1 MKKKDMFQM
10 LETVRRKDELQLLE
24 EMNQKTRR
32 FGLSLTLQEQQELA
46 KCRDKSLKKY
56 NRVEFGTGILDKL
69 IFTFCDS
76 QYVEP
81 QNYLACLQRL
91 QDIFY
96 EFRNESLDLM
106 TDDEVLT
113 FMEEQFETVCAGSL
127 DYLEET
133 CLPIFTA
140 AVRAGYRGYEE
151 SGGRGEYTKF
161 DQVKRW
167 DREAYLQA
175 LQELG

>member
-10 LETVRRKDELQLLE
+10 LEAVRRKDELQLLE

-46 KCRDKSLKKY
+46 MCRDKSLKKY
-56 NRVEFGTGILDKL
+56 NRVEFGAGILDKL

-76 QYVEP
+76 QYVGPE
-81 QNYLACLQRL
+81 NYLACLKRL

-96 EFRNESLDLM
+96 EFRNESMDLM

-113 FMEEQFETVCAGSL
+113 FMKEQFETVCAGSL

-151 SGGRGEYTKF
+151 SGGRGEYIKF
-161 DQVKRW
+161 DEVKRW
-167 DREAYLQA
+167 DRETYLEA